1 MTLTLKRRSSGEIEE
16 TWAMRSLKTRW
27 VQVSALALAI
37 GATGCDNSCE
47 GVYRCPLITAI
58 GGGEGTDG
66 GADPCPEDPAA
77 GEVEERCGIWV
88 AASWGDD
95 KNHGSQA
102 APVATIAQAIALA
115 LEGSKRV
122 YACGE
127 LYSEVVTLPSG
138 VSLHGGFTCD
148 GGAWRYQ
155 GETHTAIIAPG
166 FPTLASML
174 LQKGTGSTLVTD
186 VTVEAV
192 DAVDPGGSSIA
203 VMALDSA
210 EATLDR
216 CILVAGDGAD
226 GEDGEDGDHNGA
238 PAQPGLPGYPGADA
252 CTANPGLG
260 GLAIKLVCDGGDSSG
275 GNGGN
280 GGEAFANDG
289 SLGLQPPDPNP
300 EGYGAG
306 GKAEDA
312 AQGTFCTGGA
322 VGVQGNSGD
331 HGAGGTDWGR
341 LTVDG
346 YIGAPGEDG
355 FPGAPGQGGGGGGGS
370 IGSAI
375 CGAAPH
381 GGAGGGSGG
390 TGGCGGRA
398 GKGGQ
403 GGGSSFGVVA
413 LDARLTLRKIEFLL
427 GSGGDGGNGGALQLG
442 GQGGFPGLGGLGLGG
457 AAGVTAGC
465 HGGAG
470 GQGGN
475 GGNGGGGR
483 GGHSYGYVSTS
494 DEAIFN
500 QGPSHYQLGH
510 HGEGGQG
517 GNPALQGTSGLVGF
531 VGFGAILSP

>member
-1 MTLTLKRRSSGEIEE
+1 
-16 TWAMRSLKTRW
+16 MRSLITKSVLT
-27 VQVSALALAI
+27 SLAAMGLM
-37 GATGCDNSCE
+37 ATGCDNSCE
-47 GVYRCPLITAI
+47 GVYRCPLISAI
-58 GGGEGTDG
+58 GGGEGEEG
-66 GADPCPEDPAA
+66 GAGPCPEDPAA
-77 GEVEERCGIWV
+77 GEVGEHCGIWV

-95 KNHGSQA
+95 NNDGTQE
-102 APVATIAQAIALA
+102 APVATITQAITLA
-115 LEGSKRV
+115 LGKTRRV

-127 LYSEVVTLPSG
+127 IFQEIVTLPSG
-138 VSLHGGFTCD
+138 VSLSGGFSCD
-148 GGAWRYQ
+148 GGTWSYR
-155 GETHTAIIAPG
+155 GEDYKATVAPG
-166 FPTLASML
+166 FPTLAPML
-174 LQKGTGSTLVTD
+174 LRKGTGQSLITDLVL
-186 VTVEAV
+186 EAM
-192 DAVDPGGSSIA
+192 DAVEPGGSSIA
-203 VMALDSA
+203 VMAFDGA

-216 CILVAGDGAD
+216 CTLVAGKGAD

-260 GLAIKLVCDGGDSSG
+260 GLAIKLDCDGGDSSG

-289 SLGLQPPDPNP
+289 SPGLQPPDPNP

-312 AQGTFCTGGA
+312 ALGALCTPGFGGI
-322 VGVQGNSGD
+322 QGNSGD

-403 GGGSSFGVVA
+403 GGGSSFGVAA
-413 LDARLTLRKIEFLL
+413 LDARLTLRAIEFFLGNG
-427 GSGGDGGNGGALQLG
+427 GSGGDGGALQLG

-483 GGHSYGYVSTS
+483 GGHSFGYVSLAPG
-494 DEAIFN
+494 AISN
-500 QGPSHYQLGH
+500 PGPSDYYFGLG
-510 HGEGGQG
+510 GMG
-517 GNPALQGTSGLVGF
+517 GNGGNAGLAGTGGLG
-531 VGFGAILSP
+531 GYAGTGAILSP